1 MHQPD
6 TIGNRLKE
14 VQAAAQDLDK
24 FGKTVELVGLSPFQ
38 GTSDALQEIN
48 DVSEGIMSDF
58 LQATLE
64 TNLPKSSK
72 KKGITLGVWEKNLAG
87 SIKAAFPNLSCET
100 GDTNPVVGDLLRGL
114 REHGQKLIKK
124 LQPGDL
130 ERSIVRYSRR
140 TISTSST
147 NIITAWS
154 RTRLLPC

>member
-1 MHQPD
+1 
-6 TIGNRLKE
+6 LKE

-64 TNLPKSSK
+64 TNLPKGSK
-72 KKGITLGVWEKNLAG
+72 KKAITLGVWEKNLAG
-87 SIKAAFPNLSCET
+87 SIKAAFPNLACET

-130 ERSIVRYSRR
+130 ERSIVRRNNGH
-140 TISTSST
+140 TDLGAEL
-147 NIITAWS
+147 TA
-154 RTRLLPC
+154 